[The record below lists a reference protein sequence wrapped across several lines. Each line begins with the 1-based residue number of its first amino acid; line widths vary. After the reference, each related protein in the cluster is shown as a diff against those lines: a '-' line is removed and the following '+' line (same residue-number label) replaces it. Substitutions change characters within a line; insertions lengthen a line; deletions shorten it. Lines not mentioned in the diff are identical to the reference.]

1 MTREEATNILKAKL
15 ECYKCQTSE
24 TDFVCDD
31 CDECSI
37 CYEQGNMGEQKKAL
51 EMAIKALEQQSEII
65 HCKECKFYTEMRLDL
80 DTGICRLSCH
90 HLGGD
95 GFCSEAELKSCKV

>member
-31 CDECSI
+31 CDECSLN
-37 CYEQGNMGEQKKAL
+37 YEQGNMGGTNTCPCNGN
-51 EMAIKALEQQSEII
+51 
-65 HCKECKFYTEMRLDL
+65 HGVR
-80 DTGICRLSCH
+80 R
-90 HLGGD
+90 
-95 GFCSEAELKSCKV
+95 